1 MSDSERMLDP
11 SRMQEILRARLT
23 RRGFLRGAGTGAVGI
38 SLGALLAACA
48 EEGTTD
54 GQGPTAVSPEDV
66 FDGEIE
72 TGAVNFA
79 NWPLYID
86 KSKDAE
92 GNRIIP
98 SVLQFKDET
107 GIEVNYTED
116 IQDNQ
121 EFFGKIQPQLAAGQD
136 TGYDII
142 VITNG
147 PQFSALVRNN
157 WVWPLDTTKRP
168 NFDANAAAW
177 AKDPIYDVGNKY
189 SMAWQSGV
197 TGIAVNMD
205 RVNGEVKTLSDL
217 ADPAKVG
224 KESVGM
230 LRSDMPD
237 FVMINLGIDPKTSG
251 EAEWQEAADWLAYQR
266 DQGVVRQ
273 YYTQNYTDDMTAGN
287 VSVTMAWSGDVLYYN
302 LWLHYDGTD
311 PELPNLQFVLPEAG
325 PDGPGGALLWIDNM
339 LIPAEAA
346 HPDAAL
352 ATMDYYYRPDV
363 ATMVT
368 EWVLYM
374 SPVPQTQE
382 LILKDAEKA
391 YDKGWKGYGNKLTL
405 TADSDYLYPSDE
417 FLGKTSFGRE
427 FETDEEYNAYLDIFS
442 PIWQGE

>member
-189 SMAWQSGV
+189 SMAWQSGLVIIAGTSSSLRNV
-197 TGIAVNMD
+197 TGKGGTGEGRRWNASLGPLQSTIVRPPPLPWARHSAAVSLPSLSRACSTMK
-205 RVNGEVKTLSDL
+205 RRICWMSCREVI
-217 ADPAKVG
+217 
-224 KESVGM
+224 
-230 LRSDMPD
+230 
-237 FVMINLGIDPKTSG
+237 F
-251 EAEWQEAADWLAYQR
+251 
-266 DQGVVRQ
+266 
-273 YYTQNYTDDMTAGN
+273 
-287 VSVTMAWSGDVLYYN
+287 
-302 LWLHYDGTD
+302 
-311 PELPNLQFVLPEAG
+311 
-325 PDGPGGALLWIDNM
+325 
-339 LIPAEAA
+339 
-346 HPDAAL
+346 
-352 ATMDYYYRPDV
+352 RPI
-363 ATMVT
+363 
-368 EWVLYM
+368 
-374 SPVPQTQE
+374 S
-382 LILKDAEKA
+382 
-391 YDKGWKGYGNKLTL
+391 
-405 TADSDYLYPSDE
+405 
-417 FLGKTSFGRE
+417 
-427 FETDEEYNAYLDIFS
+427 
-442 PIWQGE
+442 